1 MTPLFSV
8 RPSSRFSRLAR
19 RLTDQ
24 QPQEF
29 PAHYAEAIETRKS
42 IGGTKALLP

>member
-29 PAHYAEAIETRKS
+29 PYAEAIETRKS
-42 IGGTKALLP
+42 IGGTKALWT